1 MCCPSGHLPEVHDV
15 LSKAISGEGLK
26 FIVKTFKCGVVRS
39 PTIIHI
45 YLAEQIIFPN
55 RSPVIKVSI
64 FLGIK

>member
-15 LSKAISGEGLK
+15 LSKAVSGDGLK
-26 FIVKTFKCGVVRS
+26 FIAKAFKSGVVRS

-45 YLAEQIIFPN
+45 YLAEQIVFPN
-55 RSPVIKVSI
+55 ESPVLKVRI